1 MLGGKLMKEVKWKQ
15 CAMLAIAGFVVLSLS
30 GCIGRY
36 TGGGS
41 IDSTAGGKQ
50 KATFGF
56 VVDGIGPPDAN
67 GFATKAKGQF
77 QYDDHGAG
85 VSFHVD
91 NVTPT
96 DYFYVI
102 GGGPALG
109 IQYNGTYSSIDG
121 PGTLTFGV
129 SSHDN
134 TDGLGDVDKDSLFV
148 DVLSGPYVGY
158 VNGGLVQHGT
168 IQFHPAK

>member
-1 MLGGKLMKEVKWKQ
+1 MMKHMKEVKWKQ
-15 CAMLAIAGFVVLSLS
+15 CAMLAIAVFAVLSLS

-41 IDSTAGGKQ
+41 INSTAGAAQ

-56 VVDGIGPPDAN
+56 VIDGIGPPDLN
-67 GFATKAKGQF
+67 GYATKAKGQF

-91 NVTPT
+91 KITPT
-96 DYFYVI
+96 DFFYVL
-102 GGGPALG
+102 GGGNAVG

-134 TDGLGDVDKDSLFV
+134 TDGLGDLDQDSLLV
-148 DVLSGPYVGY
+148 IVLSGPYAGY
-158 VNGGLVQHGT
+158 SNGGLVQHGT

>member
-1 MLGGKLMKEVKWKQ
+1 MKEVKGRQ
-15 CAMLAIAGFVVLSLS
+15 CAMLAIAGFALLSLC
-30 GCIGRY
+30 GCVGRY

-41 IDSTAGGKQ
+41 IDSTAGAAQ

-56 VVDGIGPPDAN
+56 VIDGMGPPDLN
-67 GFATKAKGQF
+67 GYATKVKGQF

-91 NVTPT
+91 KMTPT
-96 DYFYVI
+96 DYFYLL
-102 GGGPALG
+102 GGGNAVG

-121 PGTLTFGV
+121 PGSLTFGV

-134 TDGLGDVDKDSLFV
+134 TDGLGDMDQDSLLV
-148 DVLSGPYVGY
+148 IVLSGPYAGY
-158 VNGGLVQHGT
+158 SNAGLVKHGT